1 MRVRAPVLI
10 FLLICL
16 ALASGCA
23 GAKGT
28 NPSPRNGVMTASAKP
43 TSPKNLRAQATDKNI
58 TLNWDMAA

>member
-28 NPSPRNGVMTASAKP
+28 NPSPRNGFMTASAKP